1 MLDDEQDIEQQLTR
15 YRALRGAVAF
25 DLGFADRVMARLAA
39 PRRLSDE
46 LQPVFWRLTPLAVA
60 AALLLAT
67 MNLLNTRASQQSLVD
82 RVLGMPTVTVATAY
96 ALDGDLS
103 AWGK

>member
-1 MLDDEQDIEQQLTR
+1 MRDDQQDIERALSR

-25 DLGFADRVMARLAA
+25 DPGFADRVMTRLAA
-39 PRRLSDE
+39 PRRFADE
-46 LQPVFWRLTPLAVA
+46 LQTVFWRLTPLAVA

-67 MNLLNTRASQQSLVD
+67 MNLLNTRTSQQSLVD
-82 RVLGMPTVTVATAY
+82 RVLGMPTVTVATVY

>member
-1 MLDDEQDIEQQLTR
+1 MLDSEQDMEQQLTR

-25 DLGFADRVMARLAA
+25 DAGFADRVMERLAT
-39 PRRLSDE
+39 PRRFSDE
-46 LQPVFWRLTPLAVA
+46 LQTVFWRMTPLAVA

-67 MNLLNTRASQQSLVD
+67 MNLLNTRATEQSLVD
-82 RVLGMPTVTVATAY
+82 RVLGLPTVTVATAY